1 MIFVILVA
9 IGIILIV
16 AFGSFL
22 IQTKK
27 DAYEKALALA
37 AMGNYMDARA
47 IIRDVLDNSPSN
59 VRAHYVIAKIYA
71 MEGDTINEARHLE
84 KIKKIGSY
92 EKGIN
97 QVVVSNRVAD
107 IYYQQDLFEEA
118 LFHYLDTVT
127 VDPENPEANVR
138 IGFMALGQKEFT
150 IADRFLGKISD
161 DKIKTASIFIG
172 KGVISAILRKGNP
185 VEFFAKAYELD
196 PSSPVGG
203 FLYALSLTRDGKY
216 DEAVKVANN
225 VADLIEDDY
234 IRYTVF
240 QFLMCC
246 FILQKNLGEALKHAR
261 LCMETA
267 RTSGWKQEMIDSDVH
282 FSLLAVKLGKL
293 EEASEYL
300 IEAESERIDD
310 QRILELANYKFQLET
325 KRTDASKTAA
335 QGNFSL
341 DDEIARIFGEL
352 FPVERFYELSGLK
365 SSKSFH
371 IKGILDDQGNK
382 LLSDVSKIGVG
393 VLDHYRQLKGVEFKN
408 LCVRIVTALNYTVS
422 REVPNKEGDGLN
434 LTGLY
439 KADKETRALF
449 KFRKWKDAKIS
460 DIFLRDTIGQLSELG
475 VDKAF
480 IVGDAEFTEGAKRFL
495 TENSSVLNVIGG
507 KDLEELLKKALRQ
520 EAKGA

>member
-16 AFGSFL
+16 ASGSFL

-37 AMGNYMDARA
+37 ALGNYVDARV
-47 IIRDVLDNSPSN
+47 IIRDILDNSPSN

-71 MEGDTINEARHLE
+71 MEGDTVNEARHLE
-84 KIKKIGSY
+84 KIKKIGTY

-97 QVVVSNRVAD
+97 EVSVSNRIAD

-118 LFHYLDTVT
+118 LFHYLDTVAI
-127 VDPENPEANVR
+127 DPQNPEANVR
-138 IGFMALGQKEFT
+138 IGFMALGQKEFM

-161 DKIKTASIFIG
+161 EKIKIASIFIG

-185 VEFFAKAYELD
+185 VEFFAKAYDLE

-216 DEAVKVANN
+216 DEAVRVANS
-225 VADLIEDDY
+225 VADLVEDDY
-234 IRYTVF
+234 VRYTIF

-261 LCMETA
+261 LCMEMA
-267 RTSGWKQEMIDSDVH
+267 RNSGWKQEMIDSDVY

-325 KRTDASKTAA
+325 KRIEANKATTAS
-335 QGNFSL
+335 GGFSL

-382 LLSDVSKIGVG
+382 LLSDVSKIGIG

-408 LCVRIVTALNYTVS
+408 LCVRIVVALNYTVS
-422 REVPNKEGDGLN
+422 REVPNKEGDGVN
-434 LTGLY
+434 LTGLN
-439 KADKETRALF
+439 KADKETRSLF

-460 DIFLRDTIGQLSELG
+460 DIFLRDTIGQLNELG
-475 VDKAF
+475 LDKAV

-495 TENSSVLNVIGG
+495 ADNSSLLDVISG
-507 KDLEELLKKALRQ
+507 KDLEEILKKALHQ
-520 EAKGA
+520 ETK

>member
-1 MIFVILVA
+1 MIFIILVA

-16 AFGSFL
+16 ASGSFL

-27 DAYEKALALA
+27 DSYEKALALA
-37 AMGNYMDARA
+37 AMGNYVDARV
-47 IIRDVLDNSPSN
+47 IIRDILDNSPSN

-84 KIKKIGSY
+84 KIKKIGNF

-97 QVVVSNRVAD
+97 QVSVSNRIAD

-118 LFHYLDTVT
+118 LFHYLDTISI
-127 VDPENPEANVR
+127 DPENPEANVR
-138 IGFMALGQKEFT
+138 IGFMALGQKEFM
-150 IADRFLGKISD
+150 IADRFLSKISNE
-161 DKIKTASIFIG
+161 KIKIPSLFIG
-172 KGVISAILRKGNP
+172 KGVVSAILRKGNP
-185 VEFFAKAYELD
+185 VEFFAKAYDLD
-196 PSSPVGG
+196 PASPVGG

-216 DEAVKVANN
+216 DEAIRIANL
-225 VADLIEDDY
+225 VADSIEDDY
-234 IRYTVF
+234 VRYTIF

-261 LCMETA
+261 LCMEMA
-267 RTSGWKQEMIDSDVH
+267 RTNGWKQEMIDSDVY
-282 FSLLAVKLGKL
+282 FSLLAIKLGKL

-310 QRILELANYKFQLET
+310 PRILELANYKFQLET
-325 KRTDASKTAA
+325 KRTDTAKN
-335 QGNFSL
+335 GNFSL
-341 DDEIARIFGEL
+341 DDEIARVFGEL

-382 LLSDVSKIGVG
+382 VLSDVSKIGIG
-393 VLDHYRQLKGVEFKN
+393 VLDHYRQLKGVDFKN
-408 LCVRIVTALNYTVS
+408 LCVRIVMALNYTVS
-422 REVPNKEGDGLN
+422 REVPNKEGEGLN
-434 LTGLY
+434 LTGLN
-439 KADKETRALF
+439 KADKETRSLF

-460 DIFLRDTIGQLSELG
+460 DIFLRDTIAQLNELSL
-475 VDKAF
+475 DKAF

-495 TENSSVLNVIGG
+495 SENSSLLNIISG

-520 EAKGA
+520 DGKGA

>member
-37 AMGNYMDARA
+37 AMGNYVDARV
-47 IIRDVLDNSPSN
+47 IIRDILDSSPSN

-71 MEGDTINEARHLE
+71 MEGDTTNEARHLE
-84 KIKKIGSY
+84 KIKKIGTY

-97 QVVVSNRVAD
+97 EVAVSNRIAD

-127 VDPENPEANVR
+127 IDPENAEANIR
-138 IGFMALGQKEFT
+138 IGFMALGQKEFA
-150 IADRFLGKISD
+150 IADRFLGKISN
-161 DKIKTASIFIG
+161 DKIKNASIFIG
-172 KGVISAILRKGNP
+172 KGVIAAVLRKGNP

-196 PSSPVGG
+196 PASPVGG

-216 DEAVKVANN
+216 EEAVKVANS

-234 IRYTVF
+234 VRYTIF

-246 FILQKNLGEALKHAR
+246 FILQRNLGEGLKHAR
-261 LCMETA
+261 LCMEMA
-267 RTSGWKQEMIDSDVH
+267 RNSGWKQEMIDSDVY

-310 QRILELANYKFQLET
+310 RRILELANYKFQLET
-325 KRTDASKTAA
+325 KRTDPNKA
-335 QGNFSL
+335 QSGFSL
-341 DDEIARIFGEL
+341 DEEIGRIFGEL

-382 LLSDVSKIGVG
+382 LLADVSKIGVG

-408 LCVRIVTALNYTVS
+408 LCVRIVMALNYTVS

-434 LTGLY
+434 LTGLN
-439 KADKETRALF
+439 KTDKETRSLF

-460 DIFLRDTIGQLSELG
+460 DIFLRDTIAQIKELG

-495 TENSSVLNVIGG
+495 TDNSSLLNVIYG
-507 KDLEELLKKALRQ
+507 KDLEELLKKALRL

>member
-1 MIFVILVA
+1 MIFIILVA

-16 AFGSFL
+16 ASGSFL

-27 DAYEKALALA
+27 DSYEKALALA
-37 AMGNYMDARA
+37 ALGNYVDARV
-47 IIRDVLDNSPSN
+47 IIRDILDNSPSN

-71 MEGDTINEARHLE
+71 MEGDTVNEARHLE
-84 KIKKIGSY
+84 KIKKIGTY

-97 QVVVSNRVAD
+97 QIAVSNRIAD

-118 LFHYLDTVT
+118 LFHYLDTIAI
-127 VDPENPEANVR
+127 DPENPEANVR
-138 IGFMALGQKEFT
+138 IGFMALGQKEFM
-150 IADRFLGKISD
+150 IADRFLGKISN
-161 DKIKTASIFIG
+161 DKIKIPSLFIG
-172 KGVISAILRKGNP
+172 KGVVSAILRKGNP
-185 VEFFAKAYELD
+185 VEFFAKAYDLD
-196 PSSPVGG
+196 SASPVGG

-216 DEAVKVANN
+216 DEAIRIANS
-225 VADLIEDDY
+225 VADSIEDDY
-234 IRYTVF
+234 VRYTIF

-261 LCMETA
+261 LCMEMV
-267 RTSGWKQEMIDSDVH
+267 RTNGWKQEMIDSDVY

-325 KRTDASKTAA
+325 KRTDTAKN
-335 QGNFSL
+335 GNFSL

-382 LLSDVSKIGVG
+382 VLSDVSKIGIG
-393 VLDHYRQLKGVEFKN
+393 VLDHYRQLKGVDFKN
-408 LCVRIVTALNYTVS
+408 LCVRIVMALNYTVS

-434 LTGLY
+434 LAGLN
-439 KADKETRALF
+439 KADKETRSLF

-460 DIFLRDTIGQLSELG
+460 DIFLRDTIAQLSELSL
-475 VDKAF
+475 DKAF

-495 TENSSVLNVIGG
+495 SENSSLLNVISG

-520 EAKGA
+520 EGK

>member
-27 DAYEKALALA
+27 DAFEKALALA
-37 AMGNYMDARA
+37 AMGNYVDARV
-47 IIRDVLDNSPSN
+47 IIRDILDNSPSN

-71 MEGDTINEARHLE
+71 MEGDTTNEARHLE
-84 KIKKIGSY
+84 KIKKIGTY

-97 QVVVSNRVAD
+97 EVAVSNRIAD

-118 LFHYLDTVT
+118 LFHYLDTVQI
-127 VDPENPEANVR
+127 DSENAEANVR
-138 IGFMALGQKEFT
+138 IAFMALGQKEFG
-150 IADRFLGKISD
+150 IADRFLSKIPNE
-161 DKIKTASIFIG
+161 KIKVASIFIG
-172 KGVISAILRKGNP
+172 KGVIAAALRKGNP

-196 PSSPVGG
+196 PASPVGG

-216 DEAVKVANN
+216 DEATKVANS

-234 IRYTVF
+234 VRYTIF
-240 QFLMCC
+240 QFLMCNY
-246 FILQKNLGEALKHAR
+246 ILQKNLSEALKHAR
-261 LCMETA
+261 LCMEMA
-267 RTSGWKQEMIDSDVH
+267 RNSGWKQEMIDSDVH

-310 QRILELANYKFQLET
+310 KRIIDLANYKFQLET
-325 KRTDASKTAA
+325 KRADANKAA
-335 QGNFSL
+335 QSGFSL
-341 DDEIARIFGEL
+341 DEEIGRIFGEL
-352 FPVERFYELSGLK
+352 FPMERFYELSGLK

-371 IKGILDDQGNK
+371 IKGIIDEQGNK
-382 LLSDVSKIGVG
+382 LLADVSKIGVG

-408 LCVRIVTALNYTVS
+408 LCVRIVMALNYTVS

-434 LTGLY
+434 LTGLN
-439 KADKETRALF
+439 KTDKETRALF

-460 DIFLRDTIGQLSELG
+460 DIFLRDTIAQLKELG

-480 IVGDAEFTEGAKRFL
+480 VLGDAEFTEGAKRFL
-495 TENSSVLNVIGG
+495 TDNPSLLTVVYG
-507 KDLEELLKKALRQ
+507 KDLEELLKKALRL